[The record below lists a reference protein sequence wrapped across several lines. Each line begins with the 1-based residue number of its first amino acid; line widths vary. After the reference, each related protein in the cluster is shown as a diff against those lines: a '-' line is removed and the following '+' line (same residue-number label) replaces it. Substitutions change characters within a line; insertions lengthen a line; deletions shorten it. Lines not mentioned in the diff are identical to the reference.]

1 MKRVQK
7 IALLAVM
14 SLGILVI
21 VAALARLI
29 LFIRLDLADFL
40 CEFRFNFHEYLA
52 SKSPLIR
59 NHCLGTGV
67 QASIWSTMEMQTGL
81 FCVSAPCIR
90 PVLHKVAPSL
100 MSSFSETISRTSNG
114 RRKAR
119 ASIYGN
125 GTSFTSRIRGTDA
138 YEIHSLNELT
148 STGNPKGTLTNV
160 VSGGNGKGGWGE
172 EAENSSQVAVLHA
185 RSKSGEIVKTVD
197 ITVTNGIFKENEV
210 DVSGEPDVA
219 KFEHV

>member
-1 MKRVQK
+1 MKRFQK

-14 SLGILVI
+14 NLGILVI

-40 CEFRFNFHEYLA
+40 CEFRFNFHEY
-52 SKSPLIR
+52 STKSPLIR
-59 NHCLGTGV
+59 NHCLGTGI
-67 QASIWSTMEMQTGL
+67 QASIWSTVEMQTGL

-90 PVLHKVAPSL
+90 PVLHKVAPGL

-114 RRKAR
+114 RHKAR

-125 GTSFTSRIRGTDA
+125 RTTFTGCIRGTDA

-148 STGNPKGTLTNV
+148 STGNPKGTLTNM
-160 VSGGNGKGGWGE
+160 VSDGNGKGGWGE

-185 RSKSGEIVKTVD
+185 RSKSGEIVKTVS
-197 ITVTNGIFKENEV
+197 ITITNGTSKENEE
-210 DVSGEPDVA
+210 DVSGETDVA